1 MPQHQA
7 PRPAFS
13 FLNTHIS
20 KQCEGKVMTL
30 LRGHMFL
37 QLLQSLKNP
46 PDSEG
51 DSAYPM
57 VEVRID
63 QQFVSMC
70 EGFFCNQKVY
80 NGNDIFLVLHVVL

>member
-1 MPQHQA
+1 
-7 PRPAFS
+7 
-13 FLNTHIS
+13 
-20 KQCEGKVMTL
+20 MTL

-80 NGNDIFLVLHVVL
+80 NGNDIFSFTCSPLISLTLFSLKYKSELCR